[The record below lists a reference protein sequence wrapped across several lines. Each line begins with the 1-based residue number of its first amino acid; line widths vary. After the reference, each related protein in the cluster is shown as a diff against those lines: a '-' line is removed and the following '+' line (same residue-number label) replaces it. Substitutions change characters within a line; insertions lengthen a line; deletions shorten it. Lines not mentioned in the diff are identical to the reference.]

1 MKNRKALRRAIGAA
15 LGAALLAVCS
25 WLSVPVT
32 IPFTMQ
38 TFAVCLIA
46 ALYGAQTGLLSLA
59 VYVLLGLAGLP
70 VFSGFRG
77 GAGVLLGVTGGYIL
91 GFFFTALIVGLAVRR
106 FGFRLPALIAAMAVG
121 VLVCYAFGTAW
132 FMILY
137 ARQTGPIGL
146 TVALSS
152 CVLPYLLPDAVKI
165 LLAAVLARRLAPLL
179 SGQTDR
185 S

>member
-1 MKNRKALRRAIGAA
+1 MKNRKPLRRAVEAA

-25 WLSVPVT
+25 WLSVPVA

-46 ALYGAQTGLLSLA
+46 ALYGAQTGLLSLT
-59 VYVLLGLAGLP
+59 VYVLLGLTGLP

-106 FGFRLPALIAAMAVG
+106 FGRRMSVLTAAMAVG

-146 TVALSS
+146 TTALSS

-165 LLAAVLARRLAPLL
+165 FLAAVLARRLAPLL
-179 SGQTDR
+179 SGQPDR